1 MERCCVS
8 CRGIGKRFDEQW
20 VLRNVDLRCHGG
32 ECLAVLGPSG
42 SGKTTLLNIVSGVH
56 RCDCGELWRRL
67 ATTLWRMA
75 LGWGIGSVVGIVLG
89 LVAGRFEP
97 VYDALRPTQSLLLGV
112 PPVVLVVV
120 AMIWFGSG
128 SLVPIAVV
136 SVLIFPI
143 VYVNTAQGWR
153 SLDLRL
159 VEMARIYGKGSGE
172 VLRHVILPGLA
183 VPIFTGLSVSAGFA
197 VRISVMAELLASDS
211 GIGYSIALARVNI
224 NTAKVFAW
232 ALVSVV
238 LVAVIDVLI
247 VNPLKRRALRWQG

>member
-1 MERCCVS
+1 VPTSERATP
-8 CRGIGKRFDEQW
+8 RRRRALW
-20 VLRNVDLRCHGG
+20 T
-32 ECLAVLGPSG
+32 ALGSLLLLGAWQAASLGFPALILPSVPE
-42 SGKTTLLNIVSGVH
+42 TVEALLGMAMS
-56 RCDCGELWRRL
+56 GELWRRL

-75 LGWGIGSVVGIVLG
+75 LGWVIGSVVGILLG

-128 SLVPIAVV
+128 SLVPIVVV